1 MVVELLKSINDPQL
15 VTNLFGVFRH
25 WGHPFIEYEEGL
37 DKMYKNTH
45 ENLDVDFDNSQRKA
59 DYFIKKVL
67 TSMFAK
73 NKIWYIDTGW
83 YIPDRKKHYIENNL
97 RIPDH
102 ILLTLDG
109 EWLRMTLKP
118 CFEIP
123 STISQSELYADKS
136 YSIGRKE
143 LAEHL
148 LFDNTKPIPSMK
160 VLLKVLKEGAFNLR
174 EIVERF
180 SKDGVIEDDLI
191 MALTVKEKELNDLGR
206 MFIACGWDLRLYFVI
221 SEYLIKK
228 FFVQFFPGMTVN
240 KSYHELLELMRNSTK
255 GQISPNSDILMFLN
269 GMDFEK
275 WNNKQRYEN
284 TGPLFRAMDMFMGVP
299 NFIER
304 THILIKQVI
313 VYYKC

>member
-1 MVVELLKSINDPQL
+1 M
-15 VTNLFGVFRH
+15 
-25 WGHPFIEYEEGL
+25 
-37 DKMYKNTH
+37 
-45 ENLDVDFDNSQRKA
+45 DFDNSQRKA

-97 RIPDH
+97 RISDH

-123 STISQSELYADKS
+123 STISQSEVYADKS

-174 EIVERF
+174 EIVERI

-206 MFIACGWDLRLYFVI
+206 MFVACGWDLRLYFVI

-255 GQISPNSDILMFLN
+255 GQISQNSDILMFLN